1 MGYRELFLVLLSVV
15 LLTTLMVQINASTN
29 ESRETLQEL
38 EIAHTA
44 ASVAQQYLEEIK
56 SKQFDALSSVLPAG
70 SMPGGFTP
78 WNSLGHGGWET
89 YPNYNDVDD
98 YHNFT
103 RTQSVSGVDYNVTI
117 QVHYV
122 RDSAPDTPYNNET
135 FFKRVTVTVT
145 SSYLTNPNM
154 DTIVL
159 KQVFSYFGVN

>member
-56 SKQFDALSSVLPAG
+56 SKKFDALSDILPLA
-70 SMPGGFTP
+70 SMPSGFSP
-78 WNSLGHGGWET
+78 YNSLGHGWWET

-98 YHNFT
+98 YNGLT
-103 RTQSVSGVDYNVTI
+103 RTQTVNGVDYNVII

-122 RDSAPDTPYNNET
+122 QDTAPDTPFNNET
-135 FFKRVTVTVT
+135 FFKRVTVKVT
-145 SSYLTNPNM
+145 SSYLANTQM
-154 DTIVL
+154 DTIAV